1 MKYCMQ
7 TDDEHSYN
15 LCTKYFLYFTIIKL
29 KMVQTVK
36 ATSDK
41 FNAYKIHTYTNGISI
56 NKIILL
62 IQMMK
67 MIQFH

>member
-1 MKYCMQ
+1 
-7 TDDEHSYN
+7 
-15 LCTKYFLYFTIIKL
+15 
-29 KMVQTVK
+29 MVQTVK